1 MAIDQVSKFVI
12 AVHQKNQEEFLI
24 RLQRLGVFHI
34 TRRDQMESQQSDR
47 ELVRLLGIIENL
59 KAGAGKRVPARISL
73 SREEYEQLVTAY
85 DVRPTIERI
94 ESLIQR
100 KSELL
105 ARERIIVEEIRR
117 LLPWV
122 NLECA
127 PAELLKY
134 GDIRFVF
141 ARFSDRETFD
151 EIQKIVSDK
160 QVVFQIISEYESG
173 IYVLVAFSA
182 DYEPDLMSELARVN
196 WESENLSGLD
206 RTPAEVIKELQ
217 SVQIQLQKELE
228 NIQQDLERL
237 TTELP
242 RLKAKADAL
251 INELKRRE
259 VENQIPKTESTI
271 LLYGWLRNRDIP
283 RLQRL
288 VEEFGV
294 AAMMPVEPEPQEQ
307 PPVALVNRRLWRPF
321 ELVLEMYQLPLP
333 DELDPTWLIAPFFGI
348 FFGLCIT
355 DVGYGLVL
363 AALTLLLMRRLGF
376 SNKLLGMIL
385 IGAVLTIP
393 AGAMVGGWFGDLP
406 DRLGVSWLA
415 AFKNRL
421 MWFDP
426 MKEPLKFFLISIA
439 LGYIQLNAGILFE
452 IADCLRRKQFGEG
465 FLGQLPWFVL
475 LNGIVVRL
483 LAGRSLPSYLNS
495 ILMVLILL
503 AVAAI
508 IVFTQRE
515 RETLISQWLWYG
527 LISALLIYFAQR
539 LNWLSAEFACVRWV
553 VLGIFILMLGYAAA
567 TVSMHRCWNLK
578 RILLGI
584 LTLIGLAIYLFKIMP
599 AFVPGLLGLLFY
611 FAAPSGQRLLA
622 KFVWGGY
629 ALYSATS
636 YIGVV
641 LSYIRLM
648 ALGMCTGGVA
658 MAINVIAWMVLSIPI
673 IGPVLA
679 LIVLLIGHGYN
690 IAVNVLGAF
699 VHSLRLQYVEF
710 FPRFYTGGGEPFKPF
725 REVNEFVVLKS

>member
-1 MAIDQVSKFVI
+1 MAIDRVSKFVI
-12 AVHQKNQEEFLI
+12 AVHQKSQEEFLI
-24 RLQRLGVFHI
+24 QLQRLGVFHI
-34 TRRDQMESQQSDR
+34 TRRDEMESSQPDR
-47 ELVRLLGIIENL
+47 ELVRLLSIIEHL
-59 KAGAGKRVPARISL
+59 KTGTGKRVPARISL
-73 SREEYEQLVTAY
+73 SRQEYEQLVTNY
-85 DVRPTIERI
+85 DVRTTIEKI
-94 ESLIQR
+94 ELLTQR
-100 KSELL
+100 KSELF
-105 ARERIIVEEIRR
+105 ARERIIKEEIHR

-122 NLECA
+122 KLGY
-127 PAELLKY
+127 PPGELLKY
-134 GDIRFVF
+134 SDIRFVF
-141 ARFSDRETFD
+141 ARFPEWKTFD
-151 EIQKIVSDK
+151 EIQKAVFDK
-160 QVVFQIISEYESG
+160 PVVFQMMSEDESG
-173 IYVLVAFSA
+173 IYVLIAYSA
-182 DYEPDLMSELARVN
+182 DYESDLMSELARVN
-196 WESENLSGLD
+196 WQSENLAGLD
-206 RTPAEVIKELQ
+206 RTPAEVIKELEL
-217 SVQIQLQKELE
+217 VQIQLQKELG
-228 NIQQDLERL
+228 NIQQELEQL
-237 TTELP
+237 TTEVP
-242 RLKAKADAL
+242 KLKAKADAL

-271 LLYGWLRNRDIP
+271 LIYGWIRNRDIP
-283 RLQRL
+283 RLQKL

-355 DVGYGLVL
+355 DAGYGLVL
-363 AALTLLLMRRLGF
+363 VVLTLLLMRRLGF

-385 IGAVLTIP
+385 TGAALTIP

-406 DRLGVSWLA
+406 DRLGVSWLV
-415 AFKNRL
+415 AFKNRF

-452 IADCLRRKQFGEG
+452 IADCLRRRQFGEG
-465 FLGQLPWFVL
+465 ILGQLPWFVL
-475 LNGIVVRL
+475 LNGIVARL
-483 LAGRSLPSYLNS
+483 LVGRSLPPYLNS
-495 ILMVLILL
+495 ILMLLILL

-508 IVFTQRE
+508 VVFTQRE
-515 RETLISQWLWYG
+515 RDTLISQWLWYV
-527 LISALLIYFAQR
+527 LLSVLLIYFAQR
-539 LNWLSAEFACVRWV
+539 LNWLSAEFSCVRWL
-553 VLGIFILMLGYAAA
+553 VLGIIILMLVYAAVTA
-567 TVSMHRCWNLK
+567 FMRRCWNLK
-578 RILLGI
+578 LVLLGI
-584 LTLIGLAIYLFKIMP
+584 FTLIGLAIYFLKIVP
-599 AFVPGLLGLLFY
+599 AFVPGLLALLFY

-636 YIGVV
+636 YIGVI

-710 FPRFYTGGGEPFKPF
+710 FPRFYTGGGEPFRPF
-725 REVNEFVVLKS
+725 REVNEFVALKS